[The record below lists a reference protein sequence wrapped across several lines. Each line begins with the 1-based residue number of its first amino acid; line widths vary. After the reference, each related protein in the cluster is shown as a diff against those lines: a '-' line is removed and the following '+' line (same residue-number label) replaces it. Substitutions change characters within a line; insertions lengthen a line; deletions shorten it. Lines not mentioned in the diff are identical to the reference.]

1 MTNQEFIEQIAAYV
15 KKYAASFGICVHSP
29 IIAQAI
35 LESGWGKSKLAA
47 IYHNYFGLKCG
58 TKWKGKSVNLTT
70 QEEYEPGTLTT
81 IKDNFR
87 VYGNM
92 EEGVK
97 GYFEFIQLS
106 RYQNLKG
113 ITDPKKYLETIKSDG
128 YATSSTYVQN
138 NMRLIE
144 QYNLT
149 QYDKKGGN
157 TMGRTAQDVLN
168 VMRSWIDYSEAN
180 GKFKQII
187 DLYNSHK
194 PLARGYKVKYSDEWC
209 DTTVSAAA
217 IKAGVVD
224 LIGTECG
231 CEQHI
236 KIFINKGIWIE
247 DGTITPKPGDIIL
260 YNWDDA
266 TQPNDGYSDH
276 IGYVESVS
284 GRTITLIEGNKNEA
298 VSRRE
303 IPVGWGY
310 IRGYARPKY
319 ASGGTAPSNPTPS
332 KTLDEIAREVIKGV
346 YGNGSDRSKALQALG
361 YDPNKVQERVNAI
374 LKGNATPSKSISQV
388 AKEVIAGKYGNGSD
402 RRTKL
407 AAEGFDPDAVQAEV
421 NRQLKE
427 SGTSVQYYKVQPGD
441 TLSEIAQQYGTSV
454 DRLVQLNGI
463 ANKNVIY
470 VGQKIRVK

>member
-1 MTNQEFIEQIAAYV
+1 MTNQEFIEQVATYV
-15 KKYAASFGICVHSP
+15 RKYAASFGICVHSP

-47 IYHNYFGLKCG
+47 TYHNYFGLKCG
-58 TKWKGKSVNLTT
+58 TKWTGKSVNMNT

-81 IKDNFR
+81 IADNFR
-87 VYGNM
+87 VFDSM

-113 ITDPKKYLETIKSDG
+113 ITDPKIYLETIRADG

-138 NMRLIE
+138 NMNLIE
-144 QYNLT
+144 QYELT
-149 QYDKKGGN
+149 KYDKKGGN
-157 TMGRTAQDVLN
+157 TMGRTAQDVLD
-168 VMRSWIDYSEAN
+168 VMRSWIGYSEAN
-180 GKFKQII
+180 GKHKQII

-194 PLARGYKVKYSDEWC
+194 PLARGYAVKYSDEWC

-231 CEQHI
+231 CEQHV
-236 KIFINKGIWIE
+236 KIFQSMGIWME
-247 DGTITPKPGDIIL
+247 DGTITPIPGDIIL

-298 VSRRE
+298 VARRE

-407 AAEGFDPDAVQAEV
+407 AAEGFDPDAIQAEV

-441 TLSEIAQQYGTSV
+441 TLSEIAQQYETSV
-454 DRLVQLNGI
+454 DRLMQLNGI